1 MENRRSRRK
10 PGMREETE
18 REIISRQRT
27 QDVEKKRP
35 EAAGKVRAEAVT
47 GQEAAGSRKRFR

>member
-18 REIISRQRT
+18 REISAGSAR
-27 QDVEKKRP
+27 QDVEKKQL

>member
-18 REIISRQRT
+18 REIISRQ
-27 QDVEKKRP
+27 DVEKKQL

>member
-18 REIISRQRT
+18 REIIR
-27 QDVEKKRP
+27 QDVEKKQL
-35 EAAGKVRAEAVT
+35 ESAGKVRAEAVT

>member
-18 REIISRQRT
+18 REIISRQ
-27 QDVEKKRP
+27 QDVEKKQL
-35 EAAGKVRAEAVT
+35 ESAGKVRAEAVT